1 MEDYILDRNLDPNKK
16 MSLNYTLRW
25 LTQAWRND
33 LLDQTDHSYRTG
45 LPRAL
50 LLVAALI
57 ERICQGQN
65 VLN

>member
-1 MEDYILDRNLDPNKK
+1 MDGMEDYILDRNLDPNKK

-45 LPRAL
+45 L
-50 LLVAALI
+50 
-57 ERICQGQN
+57 RICQGQN
-65 VLN
+65 VLNGCLSTRA